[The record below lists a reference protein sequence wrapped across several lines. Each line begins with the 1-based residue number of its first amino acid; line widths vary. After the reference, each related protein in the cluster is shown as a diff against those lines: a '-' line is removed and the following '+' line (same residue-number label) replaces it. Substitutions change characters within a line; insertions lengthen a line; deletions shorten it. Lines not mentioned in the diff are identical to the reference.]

1 MNTRDVRAVLA
12 ILAQVCKHDWKSR
25 ELSNS
30 PIRSARSLSS
40 PPLFAFRTRLV
51 NLGPL
56 LRVSVADIQFDS
68 LNRNRIFACS
78 PSFPFLSLS
87 PTNGEWKRRKGCS
100 FGVRGMAVALRR
112 LIAARDAHLHFKSH
126 ARTKICTR
134 APFCERGFKRVQHRP
149 LERLRNVQTNG

>member
-1 MNTRDVRAVLA
+1 MDTRDVRAALA

-30 PIRSARSLSS
+30 PIRSAQSLSS
-40 PPLFAFRTRLV
+40 PSLFAFRTRLA

-56 LRVSVADIQFDS
+56 PRASVVDIQFDS
-68 LNRNRIFACS
+68 LNRMRIFDACS

-134 APFCERGFKRVQHRP
+134 AHTF
-149 LERLRNVQTNG
+149 LRTWIQTCTASSTRTIAQC